1 MAQID
6 FKYFLETISPK
17 INPKYR
23 TNIKNAQCLFDE
35 WNTYLYESGNFEIDK
50 KRFAYML
57 ATAWHETAFTFL
69 PIKEYGLGRKYKY
82 GKPND
87 RGLTYYGRGFVQ
99 LTWDYNYDKMGKI
112 LKVDLLKNPDLAL
125 DPVIATKIMFKGFY
139 GGFFTG
145 KRIENYFN
153 DTTTDPINARRIIN
167 GVRKGETLPDKAE
180 EITKHYLLFL
190 SGLKEIT
197 PIVGN

>member
-1 MAQID
+1 
-6 FKYFLETISPK
+6 
-17 INPKYR
+17 
-23 TNIKNAQCLFDE
+23 
-35 WNTYLYESGNFEIDK
+35 
-50 KRFAYML
+50 
-57 ATAWHETAFTFL
+57 
-69 PIKEYGLGRKYKY
+69 
-82 GKPND
+82 
-87 RGLTYYGRGFVQ
+87 
-99 LTWDYNYDKMGKI
+99 
-112 LKVDLLKNPDLAL
+112 
-125 DPVIATKIMFKGFY
+125 MFKGFY